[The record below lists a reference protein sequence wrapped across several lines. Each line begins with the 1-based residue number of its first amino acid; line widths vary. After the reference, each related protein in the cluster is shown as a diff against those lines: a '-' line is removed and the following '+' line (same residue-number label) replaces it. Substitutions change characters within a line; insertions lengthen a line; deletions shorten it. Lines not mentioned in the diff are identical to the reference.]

1 MDSCELNNA
10 NEVDNECVQS
20 ELKGTEPTEESEKI
34 IEQDLYKYSES
45 KNHSDD
51 ETGIK
56 KSDKS
61 LANKDKQENTKE
73 IDELI
78 ENGIQTKLST
88 IIDSDSEDEN
98 IFISKSKSKKTIYE
112 SSEDE
117 MFNSNQNNKF
127 KAHLNKKNNR
137 KDNFDSDSDDTS
149 CIINDND
156 NKEAIP
162 NKKKILNDIQNR
174 FQSLIDI
181 DSETDDEKNNH
192 KKESSPIRNKK
203 KVKKQDEKNS
213 KSKMKK
219 VSLRASKV
227 EAMKQIQIETQRLI
241 RETEV
246 SLPYHRPKQ
255 RSLQDF
261 LSRKKIMTVLPKA
274 PTMAAKLKMSSAIV
288 DEVLKEKEKEAE
300 IFYKS
305 SDSEDEIV
313 ENHSSDKE
321 NLECEQELKNN
332 NISRKLFT
340 DNSLLINNNTE
351 QSSTNEVQKIQE
363 LHETSIEMKEN
374 EENKVIEDNGNDSMI
389 VEVHC
394 DINDAENISEVS
406 KLGMVMPLE
415 KNENAEISSALLP
428 KDVTEN
434 SENESKVQSTCSD
447 SGKSNIEVPIE
458 SSEPS
463 TLKINNDYAKLVK
476 QSLGLNENES
486 DEYNEYGLPPPK
498 FDDSPNINEK
508 KSLLS
513 LKSLK
518 PKLKGA
524 PGTVIDLSDE
534 VKPNK
539 DGISALIERFM
550 NKHSK
555 NKKCIDDTS
564 NNVTATHIIESPNG
578 VSVVKE
584 TLPYKVQIATNED
597 PKLKKP
603 GAKLVRLKEEL
614 KHKMALKRDEEW
626 KQREQEMKEQ
636 EIEWDESII
645 EEEDLNDSCSPSIES
660 YKTDEDELE
669 EDDVCIIK
677 EKKRKKS
684 AFVDDEADVS
694 SDEIS
699 DSDETENEGDEY
711 EILEQL
717 EDEKD
722 NENNICG
729 SNEEGLKY
737 KTFKRIVDP
746 LEDDSRSSNTE
757 DVKNIIN
764 ERKKASFSE
773 IVETDIFNMNAND
786 NVQSCDDE
794 SDIQVSQGHMENNL
808 KCQTP
813 QIKTNYFDFVSP
825 VTQLTAL
832 NTHIESSEEESPEIK
847 KQLPIGKI
855 DLMLGGY
862 TQSHELSQQLCDK
875 KPALPQRK
883 LFVDQNKL
891 LDEESTQN
899 KLNLSKEPHVTES
912 QLLDLCSGTFSSQVN
927 DLKQSTNEFSDE
939 ILQSIQIS
947 SEKESQLAEENIH
960 IEKQQFS
967 KDVASWNKLKIV
979 SSDEE
984 DIAEDGIHN
993 RSKKKVKKLDLS
1005 DDENEESSAESS
1017 DDEEKEDAD
1026 QDKYIDYDSEENE
1039 VIVSR
1044 KNIKQYASK
1053 FLEEEAELSE
1063 SDCDVSADEDEDELD
1078 KLELEEADEEEI
1090 DESKVKNQ
1098 LEQLHVKQI
1107 LHEDQKEVRMLKEL
1121 LFEDGDLFSESTRE
1135 RKFKWRNID
1144 KQENN
1149 DDSPILQDKDGWVD
1163 LSDDE
1168 EEANWRKI
1176 KHEREKFLAEKLG
1189 NIDAEIEEDL
1199 NKSEVFKFGMKILK
1213 KRRINETDKQ
1223 DTLLED
1229 DYKMKSRIP
1238 HTVAEMLNNT
1248 KLEGSSRVIHN
1259 VLQKRSFLAKG
1270 EQSLARLA
1278 ALARQKETTLP
1289 SLNTKNFVFT
1299 HVDSFAEE
1307 DGLSETKIQPKSS
1320 KARKNR

>member
-1 MDSCELNNA
+1 MDNYDLNNA
-10 NEVDNECVQS
+10 NEVDNEHVQS
-20 ELKGTEPTEESEKI
+20 ELKGTNSMEKSDQI
-34 IEQDLYKYSES
+34 TEQDIYKSSES

-51 ETGIK
+51 EIETNT
-56 KSDKS
+56 SDKLLES
-61 LANKDKQENTKE
+61 KDKQEIIK
-73 IDELI
+73 
-78 ENGIQTKLST
+78 ENGIHTKLST
-88 IIDSDSEDEN
+88 IVDSDSEDEN
-98 IFISKSKSKKTIYE
+98 MFISKSKSTKAIYD

-117 MFNSNQNNKF
+117 MFNSNQNNKC
-127 KAHLNKKNNR
+127 KIRLNKKKNT
-137 KDNFDSDSDDTS
+137 D
-149 CIINDND
+149 IINDND
-156 NKEAIP
+156 NEEVISP
-162 NKKKILNDIQNR
+162 KKKISNDIQNR
-174 FQSLIDI
+174 FQSLIDL
-181 DSETDDEKNNH
+181 DSETDEEKDNH
-192 KKESSPIRNKK
+192 KKDPSPIRNK

-219 VSLRASKV
+219 VSLRASKM

-313 ENHSSDKE
+313 ESHSSDKE
-321 NLECEQELKNN
+321 NLESKQEFKNN

-340 DNSLLINNNTE
+340 GNNLLVNNTRE
-351 QSSTNEVQKIQE
+351 QDTANEVQKTQE
-363 LHETSIEMKEN
+363 LHETSIETKEN
-374 EENKVIEDNGNDSMI
+374 EDNKVIEDNGIQSVNDSMI

-394 DINDAENISEVS
+394 DAIDAENINEMS
-406 KLGMVMPLE
+406 KLEMVQSFE
-415 KNENAEISSALLP
+415 KFENDEINSALLS
-428 KDVTEN
+428 KDVTEIV
-434 SENESKVQSTCSD
+434 ENESKKQNTCSD
-447 SGKSNIEVPIE
+447 NEKTNIEASIE
-458 SSEPS
+458 SLEPS
-463 TLKINNDYAKLVK
+463 VPKINNDYANLVK
-476 QSLGLNENES
+476 QSLGLNVNEL

-498 FDDSPNINEK
+498 FNDSPNINEK
-508 KSLLS
+508 KSLLN
-513 LKSLK
+513 LKNLK
-518 PKLKGA
+518 PKLKGT
-524 PGTVIDLSDE
+524 PGTMIDLSDD
-534 VKPNK
+534 VKTNK

-555 NKKCIDDTS
+555 NKKYINDTS
-564 NNVTATHIIESPNG
+564 NVTATHIIESPNG

-584 TLPYKVQIATNED
+584 TLPYKVSTVANED
-597 PKLKKP
+597 PKLKNP

-645 EEEDLNDSCSPSIES
+645 EEEHLNDPCSPSIES
-660 YKTDEDELE
+660 DRSDEDELE
-669 EDDVCIIK
+669 ENDVCIKK
-677 EKKRKKS
+677 EKKKKKS
-684 AFVDDEADVS
+684 AYIDDEADVS
-694 SDEIS
+694 TDEIS
-699 DSDETENEGDEY
+699 DSDEVEDEEENED
-711 EILEQL
+711 EILEQS

-722 NENNICG
+722 EANNICD
-729 SNEEGLKY
+729 SNDEGLKC
-737 KTFKRIVDP
+737 KTFKRIVES

-757 DVKNIIN
+757 SIENTTN
-764 ERKKASFSE
+764 ENKKASFSQ
-773 IVETDIFNMNAND
+773 IIKTDIFNMDAND

-794 SDIQVSQGHMENNL
+794 SDIQVSQGHMENDL

-832 NTHIESSEEESPEIK
+832 NEHIESEEESPEIK
-847 KQLPIGKI
+847 KQSPIRKI
-855 DLMLGGY
+855 DLILNGY
-862 TQSHELSQQLCDK
+862 TLSQESSQQLFDK
-875 KPALPQRK
+875 KQALPQRK
-883 LFVDQNKL
+883 LFVDQTKL
-891 LDEESTQN
+891 LDEELTQN
-899 KLNLSKEPHVTES
+899 KLNLSKEPSVTES

-927 DLKQSTNEFSDE
+927 DLKQSTNEFLGE
-939 ILQSIQIS
+939 ISQSCQIS
-947 SEKESQLAEENIH
+947 SEKESQRAKDIYT
-960 IEKQQFS
+960 EKQQFS
-967 KDVASWNKLKIV
+967 KDIASWNKLKIV

-984 DIAEDGIHN
+984 DIAEDEINN

-1005 DDENEESSAESS
+1005 DDESERSCAESS
-1017 DDEEKEDAD
+1017 DEVEKEDAD

-1039 VIVSR
+1039 VVVSK
-1044 KNIKQYASK
+1044 KNIKQYATK

-1063 SDCDVSADEDEDELD
+1063 SDCDVSADEDEEELD
-1078 KLELEEADEEEI
+1078 KLELEEADDEEI
-1090 DESKVKNQ
+1090 DESKVKDQ

-1144 KQENN
+1144 KQDNN

-1163 LSDDE
+1163 ISDDE

-1176 KHEREKFLAEKLG
+1176 KHEREKFLAEKVG
-1189 NIDAEIEEDL
+1189 TIDAEIEEDL

-1213 KRRINETDKQ
+1213 KRKINVTDTEN
-1223 DTLLED
+1223 TLID
-1229 DYKMKSRIP
+1229 HDYKMKSRIP

-1248 KLEGSSRVIHN
+1248 KLEGGSRVIHS

-1299 HVDSFAEE
+1299 HIDPSAEE
-1307 DGLSETKIQPKSS
+1307 DSLTASKIQPKSS
-1320 KARKNR
+1320 KARKNT